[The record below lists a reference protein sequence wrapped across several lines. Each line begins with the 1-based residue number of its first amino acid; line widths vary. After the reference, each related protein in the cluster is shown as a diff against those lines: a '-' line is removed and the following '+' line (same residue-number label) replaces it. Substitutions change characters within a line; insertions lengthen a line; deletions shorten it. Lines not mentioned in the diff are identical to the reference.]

1 MQNFGLALG
10 FQTYSKESNSFM
22 INRYEHKDVTWL
34 EVLKPTSDEIR
45 EIFTECDLPAT
56 FAGDLTSMTPLTEV
70 KSEKGALKITL
81 DFPIVKRTDMKHPHE
96 VKFIMTKT
104 HLVTIR
110 FEDIGAIENFAK
122 SFEVLTLLKSKRER
136 GTGAH
141 LFLSLL
147 TSMYENMS
155 TKLDYLES
163 RMRTA
168 EDELLSD
175 HEKEMLYEI
184 SDINRRIISF
194 RHTLNAHDMALAQLE
209 ERVVDAFGKTYTS
222 RVHSLRST
230 YLQLTERVGAF
241 SHTIENLRDTNNTLL
256 SAKQNEVMKNLTVM
270 AFVTF
275 PLTLFA
281 SIFGMN
287 TTTTP
292 LVGYQHDFWVIVGFM
307 VLVSIGFFFYFKHKH
322 WF

>member
-1 MQNFGLALG
+1 
-10 FQTYSKESNSFM
+10 M
-22 INRYEHKDVTWL
+22 IQRYEHKDVTWY
-34 EVLKPTSDEIR
+34 EVLKPTPDEIR
-45 EIFTECDLPAT
+45 ELFTECNLPAS

-70 KSEKGALKITL
+70 KAERGALKITL
-81 DFPIVKRTDMKHPHE
+81 DFPIVKRTDMRHPHE
-96 VKFIMTKT
+96 VKFIMTKNS
-104 HLVTIR
+104 LVTIR

-122 SFEVLTLLKSKRER
+122 SFEVLTLLKSKKEK

-147 TSMYENMS
+147 KSMYENMS

-168 EDELLSD
+168 EEDLFSD
-175 HEKEMLYEI
+175 NEKEMLQEI
-184 SDINRRIISF
+184 SEINRRIISF
-194 RHTLNAHDMALAQLE
+194 RHTLNAHDLALAELE
-209 ERVVDAFGKTYTS
+209 TKITSAFGPSYVS
-222 RVHSLRST
+222 RVAALRAT
-230 YLQLTERVGAF
+230 YQQLTERVAAF

-256 SAKQNEVMKNLTVM
+256 TAKQNEVMKTLTVM

-281 SIFGMN
+281 SLFGMN

-292 LVGYQHDFWVIVGFM
+292 LVGYQHDFWVIMSIMVVVSVGF
-307 VLVSIGFFFYFKHKH
+307 FYYFKHKG